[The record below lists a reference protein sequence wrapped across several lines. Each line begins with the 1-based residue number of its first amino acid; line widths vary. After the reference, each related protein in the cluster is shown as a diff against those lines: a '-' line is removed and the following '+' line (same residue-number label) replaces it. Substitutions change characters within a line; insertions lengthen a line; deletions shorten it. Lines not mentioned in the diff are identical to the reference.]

1 MRDPNE
7 ELIDLNTGFE
17 EDTAEVRARPVR
29 PLLDQTSGERPTSGE
44 PSLLR
49 HREPTENDRKN
60 ASVIGFLK
68 GLGISGLI
76 SMPFALLMLFS
87 DASTGWW
94 YIVAWLAAGGIIGSR
109 VEQSRLERESKDGF
123 LRVDDS
129 ILDCRTRGA
138 MISVPLNRVF
148 GAGPVKGL
156 FGTEFLRIYS
166 LSKSNRGFDFSD
178 RNLSRYEP
186 YSGPAMVFNTF
197 ESSGNEIARQTIIR
211 HINNRRKSGEPV
223 AQLPPYNFQS
233 VYAHKQNILFGDTI
247 VEASFLC
254 DGKTL
259 RYTKGSETHE
269 IPVHSVRDVQI
280 KKVESKY
287 GPTEWKVT
295 LRMDPSIGQED
306 LMIDIL
312 RMSNPAEIDAYC
324 RCLPALFPEPTKD
337 GYWS

>member
-7 ELIDLNTGFE
+7 ELIDLNAGLE
-17 EDTAEVRARPVR
+17 EDTADVRTRPVSPVLDR
-29 PLLDQTSGERPTSGE
+29 PSGERPTSGE

-49 HREPTENDRKN
+49 HREPTHNDRKN
-60 ASVIGFLK
+60 ASAVGFLK
-68 GLGISGLI
+68 GFGVGTLIGI
-76 SMPFALLMLFS
+76 PFALLILFS
-87 DASTGWW
+87 DAVIGWW
-94 YIVAWLAAGGIIGSR
+94 YIVAWLVAGGIIGSR
-109 VEQSRLERESKDGF
+109 VEQSSLARESQDGF

-129 ILDCRTRGA
+129 ILDCRTRGPVV
-138 MISVPLNRVF
+138 SVPLNRVF

-156 FGTEFLRIYS
+156 FGTELLRIYF
-166 LSKSNRGFDFSD
+166 LSNSNRGFDFKD
-178 RNLSRYEP
+178 RNLTRYEP
-186 YSGPAMVFNTF
+186 YSGPAMVFNTL

-247 VEASFLC
+247 VEASFSC
-254 DGKTL
+254 DGKML
-259 RYTKGSETHE
+259 RYTKGADTHE

-295 LRMDPSIGQED
+295 LTMDPSTGQND